1 MTSLSLYQLNQL
13 IKESLRQVIPTTI
26 WLRAEIHNI
35 TTNYSGHCYLD
46 LIEKGENSDQIIAKQ
61 RATSWASTYRLL
73 AHKFYSATGGT
84 LQAGMNILVEVSV
97 EFHELYGMSLNV
109 RDIDPTYTLGELQR
123 RRLEVIQRLKKRGL
137 IDKNKQLPIPRLV
150 QRIAV
155 ISSPTAA
162 GYADFVHQLQNNP
175 HGFAYSITLF
185 PAIMQGPQTE
195 ESILSALSAIEA
207 TNVGT
212 RHAVS
217 DDPQGQ
223 KKSPIELGGVLKG
236 EEGMYFEQSE
246 KLISVNSVNSVSKNI
261 SVRDKYDSQFP
272 ILNSQFNVVV
282 IIRGGGATSDLQAFD
297 SEPLAERCANFPL
310 PILTG
315 IGHLR
320 DETIL
325 DLVAHKNLNTP
336 TAVAEYI
343 ISHTLELDMDL
354 LSLGDRIQK
363 SVILRLEQEKNLL
376 TSLSAYIPQYA
387 LRLLASSDNKLTSLQ
402 HRVELK
408 TVDLIA
414 KNRLL
419 LDRKSDQL
427 SALVNQ
433 QLQQQQNNLKLIET
447 KLQLL
452 DPQQLLKK
460 GYSFTTHNGKLVTSI
475 TQLTPG
481 DTITTTFAD
490 GTIDSTVGTRHTVS
504 DQP

>member
-13 IKESLRQVIPTTI
+13 IKESLRQVIPTSI

-61 RATSWASTYRLL
+61 RATIWASTYRLL

-84 LQAGMNILVEVSV
+84 LQAGMNILVEVSI

-123 RRLEVIQRLKKRGL
+123 RRLEVIQRLKNRGL
-137 IDKNKQLPIPRLV
+137 IDKNKQLPMPRLV

-175 HGFAYSITLF
+175 HGFAYSVTLF

-195 ESILSALSAIEA
+195 ESILSAL
-207 TNVGT
+207 
-212 RHAVS
+212 
-217 DDPQGQ
+217 
-223 KKSPIELGGVLKG
+223 
-236 EEGMYFEQSE
+236 
-246 KLISVNSVNSVSKNI
+246 
-261 SVRDKYDSQFP
+261 DKIINFQLST
-272 ILNSQFNVVV
+272 FNFQLVV

-297 SEPLAERCANFPL
+297 SEALAERCANFSL
-310 PILTG
+310 PIITG

-325 DLVAHKNLNTP
+325 DLVAHKNLKTP
-336 TAVAEYI
+336 TAVAEYV
-343 ISHTLELDMDL
+343 ISHTLELDMYL

-460 GYSFTTHNGKLVTSI
+460 GYSFTIHNGKLVTSI
-475 TQLTPG
+475 AQLTPG
-481 DTITTTFAD
+481 DTITTTLAD
-490 GTIDSTVGTRHTVS
+490 GTIDSIV
-504 DQP
+504 Q

>member
-1 MTSLSLYQLNQL
+1 MNSLSLYQLNQT
-13 IKESLRQVIPTTI
+13 IKESLHVVIPTTL
-26 WLRAEIHNI
+26 WVRAEIHNI
-35 TTNYSGHCYLD
+35 STNYSGHCYID
-46 LIEKGENSDQIIAKQ
+46 LVEKSEFNDQIIAKQ
-61 RATSWASTYRLL
+61 RATIWASTYRILVQ
-73 AHKFYSATGGT
+73 KFQQATNSS
-84 LQAGMNILVEVSV
+84 LQAGMKILVEVSV
-97 EFHELYGMSLNV
+97 EFHELYGLSLNV
-109 RDIDPTYTLGELQR
+109 KDIDPTYTLGELQR
-123 RRLEVIQRLKKRGL
+123 RRLEIIQRLKNRGL
-137 IDKNKQLPIPRLV
+137 IDKNKQLPMPRLV

-195 ESILSALSAIEA
+195 ESILSAL
-207 TNVGT
+207 
-212 RHAVS
+212 
-217 DDPQGQ
+217 
-223 KKSPIELGGVLKG
+223 
-236 EEGMYFEQSE
+236 
-246 KLISVNSVNSVSKNI
+246 
-261 SVRDKYDSQFP
+261 DK
-272 ILNSQFNVVV
+272 IINSQLFIAKGSKTDGSTFNFQLVV

-297 SEPLAERCANFPL
+297 SELLAERCANFPL
-310 PILTG
+310 PIITG

-325 DLVAHKNLNTP
+325 DLVAHKNLKTP

-343 ISHTLELDMDL
+343 ISRTLELDMDL
-354 LSLGDRIQK
+354 LALGDRIQK
-363 SVILRLEQEKNLL
+363 SAILRLEQEKNLL
-376 TSLSAYIPQYA
+376 ISLSASIPQYA
-387 LRLLASSDNKLTSLQ
+387 LRLLASSDSKLTSLQ
-402 HRVELK
+402 HRIELK
-408 TVDLIA
+408 TADFIA

-475 TQLTPG
+475 TQLTFG
-481 DTITTTFAD
+481 DTIITTLAD
-490 GTIDSTVGTRHTVS
+490 GTIDSIV
-504 DQP
+504 Q

>member
-61 RATSWASTYRLL
+61 RATIWASTYKLL
-73 AHKFYSATGGT
+73 AYKFYSATGGT

-123 RRLEVIQRLKKRGL
+123 RRLEVIQRLKNRGL
-137 IDKNKQLPIPRLV
+137 IDKNKQLPMPRLV

-175 HGFAYSITLF
+175 HGFAYSVTLF

-195 ESILSALSAIEA
+195 ESILSAL
-207 TNVGT
+207 
-212 RHAVS
+212 
-217 DDPQGQ
+217 
-223 KKSPIELGGVLKG
+223 
-236 EEGMYFEQSE
+236 
-246 KLISVNSVNSVSKNI
+246 
-261 SVRDKYDSQFP
+261 DKIINFQLST
-272 ILNSQFNVVV
+272 FNFQLVV

-297 SEPLAERCANFPL
+297 SEALAERCANFPL
-310 PILTG
+310 PIITG

-325 DLVAHKNLNTP
+325 DLVAHKNLKTP

-354 LSLGDRIQK
+354 LALGDRIQK

-387 LRLLASSDNKLTSLQ
+387 LRLLASSDSKLTSLQ

-408 TVDLIA
+408 TADLIA

-419 LDRKSDQL
+419 LDRKYDQL

-475 TQLTPG
+475 IQLTSG
-481 DTITTTFAD
+481 DTITTTLAD
-490 GTIDSTVGTRHTVS
+490 GTIDSIV
-504 DQP
+504 Q

>member
-13 IKESLRQVIPTTI
+13 IKESLRQVIPATI

-35 TTNYSGHCYLD
+35 TSNYSGHCYLD
-46 LIEKGENSDQIIAKQ
+46 LIEKSEHNDQIIAKQ
-61 RATSWASTYRLL
+61 RATIWASTYRLL

-97 EFHELYGMSLNV
+97 EFHELYGLSLNIK
-109 RDIDPTYTLGELQR
+109 DIDPTYTLGELQR
-123 RRLEVIQRLKKRGL
+123 RRLEIIQRLKKHGL
-137 IDKNKQLPIPRLV
+137 IDKNRQLSMSRLIK
-150 QRIAV
+150 RIAI

-162 GYADFVHQLQNNP
+162 GYSDFIHQLNHNP
-175 HGFAYSITLF
+175 HGFTYQTTLF

-195 ESILSALSAIEA
+195 ESILSAL
-207 TNVGT
+207 
-212 RHAVS
+212 
-217 DDPQGQ
+217 
-223 KKSPIELGGVLKG
+223 
-236 EEGMYFEQSE
+236 
-246 KLISVNSVNSVSKNI
+246 
-261 SVRDKYDSQFP
+261 DKIINFQLST
-272 ILNSQFNVVV
+272 FNFQLVV

-297 SEPLAERCANFPL
+297 SEQLAERCANFPL
-310 PILTG
+310 PIITG

-325 DLVAHKNLNTP
+325 DLVAHKNLKTP

-343 ISHTLELDMDL
+343 ISHTLELDMYL
-354 LSLGDRIQK
+354 LELGDRIQK
-363 SVILRLEQEKNLL
+363 SAILRLEQEKNLL

-387 LRLLASSDNKLTSLQ
+387 LRLLTASDNKLTALQ
-402 HRVELK
+402 HRIELK
-408 TVDLIA
+408 TADFIA

-427 SALVNQ
+427 NAIVNQ

-475 TQLTPG
+475 TQLAPG

-490 GTIDSTVGTRHTVS
+490 GIIDSIV
-504 DQP
+504 Q

>member
-61 RATSWASTYRLL
+61 RATIWASTYRLL

-123 RRLEVIQRLKKRGL
+123 RRLEIIQRLKNRGL
-137 IDKNKQLPIPRLV
+137 IDKNKQLPMPRLV

-195 ESILSALSAIEA
+195 ESILSAFSSIEA
-207 TNVGT
+207 TMRNIKNCPPVHRGT
-212 RHAVS
+212 SVA
-217 DDPQGQ
+217 
-223 KKSPIELGGVLKG
+223 EGVLHSS
-236 EEGMYFEQSE
+236 F
-246 KLISVNSVNSVSKNI
+246 LIPHSSFDI
-261 SVRDKYDSQFP
+261 
-272 ILNSQFNVVV
+272 VV

-297 SEPLAERCANFPL
+297 SEALAERCANFPL
-310 PILTG
+310 PIITG

-325 DLVAHKNLNTP
+325 DLVAHKNLKTP

-387 LRLLASSDNKLTSLQ
+387 LRLLASSDSKLTSLQ
-402 HRVELK
+402 HRIELK
-408 TVDLIA
+408 TADFIA

-433 QLQQQQNNLKLIET
+433 QLQQQQNNLKLIEI

-481 DTITTTFAD
+481 DIITTTLAD
-490 GTIDSTVGTRHTVS
+490 GTVDSVVK
-504 DQP
+504 

>member
-46 LIEKGENSDQIIAKQ
+46 LIEKGENNDQIIAKQ
-61 RATSWASTYRLL
+61 RATIWASTYRLL

-137 IDKNKQLPIPRLV
+137 IDKNRQLPMPRLIK
-150 QRIAV
+150 RIAI
-155 ISSPTAA
+155 ISSPIAA
-162 GYADFVHQLQNNP
+162 GYSDFIHQLNHNP
-175 HGFAYSITLF
+175 HGFTYQTTLF

-195 ESILSALSAIEA
+195 ESILSALVSIESQ
-207 TNVGT
+207 NSGCPILSPCFRGT
-212 RHAVS
+212 SEA
-217 DDPQGQ
+217 
-223 KKSPIELGGVLKG
+223 EGVLHSS
-236 EEGMYFEQSE
+236 FLTPHSSFD
-246 KLISVNSVNSVSKNI
+246 I
-261 SVRDKYDSQFP
+261 
-272 ILNSQFNVVV
+272 VV

-297 SEPLAERCANFPL
+297 SELLAERCANFPL
-310 PILTG
+310 PIITG

-325 DLVAHKNLNTP
+325 DLVAHKNLKTP

-343 ISHTLELDMDL
+343 ISHTLDLDMDL
-354 LSLGDRIQK
+354 LALGDRIQK

-387 LRLLASSDNKLTSLQ
+387 LRLLASSDSKLTSLQ
-402 HRVELK
+402 HRIELK
-408 TVDLIA
+408 TADLIA

-481 DTITTTFAD
+481 DTITTTLSD
-490 GTIDSTVGTRHTVS
+490 GVVDSVVK
-504 DQP
+504 

>member
-13 IKESLRQVIPTTI
+13 IKESLRQVIPATI

-35 TTNYSGHCYLD
+35 TTNYSGHCYID
-46 LIEKGENSDQIIAKQ
+46 LVEKSDFNDQIIAKQ
-61 RATSWASTYRLL
+61 RATIWASTYRFL
-73 AHKFYSATGGT
+73 AQKFHQATNSS
-84 LQAGMNILVEVSV
+84 LQVGMKILVEVSV
-97 EFHELYGMSLNV
+97 EFHELYGLSLNV

-123 RRLEVIQRLKKRGL
+123 RRLEIIQRLKNRGL
-137 IDKNKQLPIPRLV
+137 IDKNKQLPMPRLV

-195 ESILSALSAIEA
+195 ESILSALSAIEI
-207 TNVGT
+207 TMGNIKNCPPIHRGT
-212 RHAVS
+212 SVA
-217 DDPQGQ
+217 
-223 KKSPIELGGVLKG
+223 EGVNNFIT
-236 EEGMYFEQSE
+236 EGSKTE
-246 KLISVNSVNSVSKNI
+246 NSSFDI
-261 SVRDKYDSQFP
+261 
-272 ILNSQFNVVV
+272 VV

-325 DLVAHKNLNTP
+325 DMVAHHNLKTP

-343 ISHTLELDMDL
+343 ISRTLDVSFFLDEMAEKIQISIRIRLEKESNYLLL
-354 LSLGDRIQK
+354 LSAQ
-363 SVILRLEQEKNLL
+363 
-376 TSLSAYIPQYA
+376 IPQIVQ
-387 LRLLASSDNKLTSLQ
+387 RQLTQSTNHINDLQ
-402 HRVELK
+402 YLMQLK
-408 TVDLIA
+408 TADFIA

-481 DTITTTFAD
+481 DTITTTLSD
-490 GTIDSTVGTRHTVS
+490 GIVDSVVK
-504 DQP
+504 

>member
-13 IKESLRQVIPTTI
+13 IKESLRQVIPATI

-35 TTNYSGHCYLD
+35 TSNYSGHCYLD
-46 LIEKGENSDQIIAKQ
+46 LIEKSEHNDQIIAKQ
-61 RATSWASTYRLL
+61 RATIWVSTYRLL

-97 EFHELYGMSLNV
+97 EFHELYGMSLNIK
-109 RDIDPTYTLGELQR
+109 DIDPTYTLGELQR
-123 RRLEVIQRLKKRGL
+123 RRLEIIQRLKKHGL
-137 IDKNKQLPIPRLV
+137 IDKNRQLPMPRLIK
-150 QRIAV
+150 RIAI

-162 GYADFVHQLQNNP
+162 GYSDFIHQLTHNP
-175 HGFAYSITLF
+175 HGFTYQTTLF

-195 ESILSALSAIEA
+195 ESILSAL
-207 TNVGT
+207 
-212 RHAVS
+212 
-217 DDPQGQ
+217 
-223 KKSPIELGGVLKG
+223 
-236 EEGMYFEQSE
+236 
-246 KLISVNSVNSVSKNI
+246 
-261 SVRDKYDSQFP
+261 DKIINFQLST
-272 ILNSQFNVVV
+272 FNFQLVV

-297 SEPLAERCANFPL
+297 SEQLAVRCANFPL
-310 PILTG
+310 PIITG

-325 DLVAHKNLNTP
+325 DLVAYKNLKTP

-343 ISHTLELDMDL
+343 ISHTLELDMYL
-354 LSLGDRIQK
+354 LELGDRIQK
-363 SVILRLEQEKNLL
+363 SAILRLEQEKNLL

-387 LRLLASSDNKLTSLQ
+387 LRLLTASDNKLTALQ
-402 HRVELK
+402 HRIELK
-408 TVDLIA
+408 TADFIA

-427 SALVNQ
+427 SAIVNQ

-452 DPQQLLKK
+452 DPQQLLRK

-475 TQLTPG
+475 TQLAPG
-481 DTITTTFAD
+481 DTITTTLAD
-490 GTIDSTVGTRHTVS
+490 GTIDSTVGTRHAVS

>member
-35 TTNYSGHCYLD
+35 TTNYSGHCYID
-46 LIEKGENSDQIIAKQ
+46 LVEKSDFNDQIIAKQ
-61 RATSWASTYRLL
+61 RATIWASTYRFL
-73 AHKFYSATGGT
+73 AQKFHQATNSS
-84 LQAGMNILVEVSV
+84 LQVGMKILVEVSI
-97 EFHELYGMSLNV
+97 EFHELYGLSLNV

-123 RRLEVIQRLKKRGL
+123 RRLEIIQRLKNRGL
-137 IDKNKQLPIPRLV
+137 IDKNKQLPMPRLV

-207 TNVGT
+207 TMGNIKNCPPIHRGT
-212 RHAVS
+212 SVA
-217 DDPQGQ
+217 
-223 KKSPIELGGVLKG
+223 EGVNNFIT
-236 EEGMYFEQSE
+236 EGSKTKNSSF
-246 KLISVNSVNSVSKNI
+246 LISHSSFDI
-261 SVRDKYDSQFP
+261 
-272 ILNSQFNVVV
+272 VV

-325 DLVAHKNLNTP
+325 DMVAHHNLKTP

-343 ISHTLELDMDL
+343 ISRTLDVSFFLDEMAEKIQTSIRIRLEKESNYLLL
-354 LSLGDRIQK
+354 LSAQ
-363 SVILRLEQEKNLL
+363 
-376 TSLSAYIPQYA
+376 IPQIVQ
-387 LRLLASSDNKLTSLQ
+387 RQLTQSANHINDLQ
-402 HRVELK
+402 YRMQLK
-408 TVDLIA
+408 TADFIA

-481 DTITTTFAD
+481 DTITTTLAD
-490 GTIDSTVGTRHTVS
+490 GTVNSVVK
-504 DQP
+504 

>member
-13 IKESLRQVIPTTI
+13 IKESLRQVIPTTV

-46 LIEKGENSDQIIAKQ
+46 LIEKSEHNDQIIAKQ
-61 RATSWASTYRLL
+61 RATIWASTYRLL
-73 AHKFYSATGGT
+73 THKFYSATGGT

-97 EFHELYGMSLNV
+97 EFHELYGLSLNIK
-109 RDIDPTYTLGELQR
+109 DIDPTYTLGELQR
-123 RRLEVIQRLKKRGL
+123 RRLEIIQRLKKHGL
-137 IDKNKQLPIPRLV
+137 IDKNRQLPMPRLIK
-150 QRIAV
+150 RIAI

-162 GYADFVHQLQNNP
+162 GYSDFIHQLNHNP
-175 HGFAYSITLF
+175 HGFTYQTTLF

-195 ESILSALSAIEA
+195 ESILSAL
-207 TNVGT
+207 
-212 RHAVS
+212 
-217 DDPQGQ
+217 
-223 KKSPIELGGVLKG
+223 
-236 EEGMYFEQSE
+236 
-246 KLISVNSVNSVSKNI
+246 
-261 SVRDKYDSQFP
+261 DKIINFQLST
-272 ILNSQFNVVV
+272 FNFQLVV

-297 SEPLAERCANFPL
+297 SEQLAERCANFPL
-310 PILTG
+310 PIITG

-325 DLVAHKNLNTP
+325 DLVAHKNLKTP

-343 ISHTLELDMDL
+343 ISHTLELDMYL
-354 LSLGDRIQK
+354 LELGDRIQK
-363 SVILRLEQEKNLL
+363 SAILRLEQEKNLL

-387 LRLLASSDNKLTSLQ
+387 LRLLTASDNKLTALQ
-402 HRVELK
+402 HRIELK
-408 TVDLIA
+408 TADFIA

-427 SALVNQ
+427 SAIVNQ
-433 QLQQQQNNLKLIET
+433 QLQQEQNNLKLIET

-460 GYSFTTHNGKLVTSI
+460 GYSFTTHNGKLVTSV
-475 TQLTPG
+475 TQLTSG
-481 DTITTTFAD
+481 DTITTTLAD
-490 GTIDSTVGTRHTVS
+490 GTIDSIVGTRHAVS

>member
-13 IKESLRQVIPTTI
+13 IKESLRQVIPTSI

-35 TTNYSGHCYLD
+35 TTNYSGHCYID
-46 LIEKGENSDQIIAKQ
+46 LVEKSDFNDQIIARQ
-61 RATSWASTYRLL
+61 RATIWASTYRFL
-73 AHKFYSATGGT
+73 AQKFQQATNSS
-84 LQAGMNILVEVSV
+84 LQTGMKILVEVSV
-97 EFHELYGMSLNV
+97 EFHELYGLSLNV
-109 RDIDPTYTLGELQR
+109 KDIDPTYTLGELQR
-123 RRLEVIQRLKKRGL
+123 RRLEIIQRLKNRGL
-137 IDKNKQLPIPRLV
+137 IDKNKQLPMLRLV

-195 ESILSALSAIEA
+195 ESILSAL
-207 TNVGT
+207 
-212 RHAVS
+212 
-217 DDPQGQ
+217 
-223 KKSPIELGGVLKG
+223 
-236 EEGMYFEQSE
+236 
-246 KLISVNSVNSVSKNI
+246 
-261 SVRDKYDSQFP
+261 DKIINFQLST
-272 ILNSQFNVVV
+272 FNFQLVV

-325 DLVAHKNLNTP
+325 DMVAHHNLKTP
-336 TAVAEYI
+336 PAVAEYI
-343 ISHTLELDMDL
+343 ISRTLDVSFFLDEMAEKIQTSIRIRLEKESNYLLL
-354 LSLGDRIQK
+354 LSAQ
-363 SVILRLEQEKNLL
+363 
-376 TSLSAYIPQYA
+376 IPQIVQ
-387 LRLLASSDNKLTSLQ
+387 RQLTQSANHINDLQ
-402 HRVELK
+402 YRMQLK
-408 TVDLIA
+408 TADFIA
-414 KNRLL
+414 KNRTL
-419 LDRKSDQL
+419 LDRREEQIKVLTPNLLKFHHSQL
-427 SALVNQ
+427 DI
-433 QLQQQQNNLKLIET
+433 LQT

-481 DTITTTFAD
+481 DTITTTLAD
-490 GTIDSTVGTRHTVS
+490 GTIDSTVRTRHAVS
-504 DQP
+504 DQPL

>member
-13 IKESLRQVIPTTI
+13 IKESLRQVIPMTI

-46 LIEKGENSDQIIAKQ
+46 LIEKGEHNDQIIAKQ
-61 RATSWASTYRLL
+61 RATIWASTYRLL

-123 RRLEVIQRLKKRGL
+123 RRLEIIQRLKNRGL
-137 IDKNKQLPIPRLV
+137 IDKNRQLPMPRLIK
-150 QRIAV
+150 RIAI

-162 GYADFVHQLQNNP
+162 GYSDFVHQLTHNP
-175 HGFAYSITLF
+175 HGFTYQTALF

-195 ESILSALSAIEA
+195 ESILSALAS
-207 TNVGT
+207 
-212 RHAVS
+212 
-217 DDPQGQ
+217 
-223 KKSPIELGGVLKG
+223 IELQNSGCPILSPCLRGTSEAEGVLHSS
-236 EEGMYFEQSE
+236 F
-246 KLISVNSVNSVSKNI
+246 LIPYSSFDI
-261 SVRDKYDSQFP
+261 
-272 ILNSQFNVVV
+272 VV
-282 IIRGGGATSDLQAFD
+282 IIRGGGATFDLQAFD
-297 SEPLAERCANFPL
+297 SEALAERCANFPL
-310 PILTG
+310 PIITG

-325 DLVAHKNLNTP
+325 DLVAHKNLKTP

-354 LSLGDRIQK
+354 IALGDRIQK

-376 TSLSAYIPQYA
+376 TSLSASIPQYA
-387 LRLLASSDNKLTSLQ
+387 LRLLAASDNKLTSLQ

-408 TVDLIA
+408 TADLIA

-433 QLQQQQNNLKLIET
+433 QLQQQQNSLKLIET

-481 DTITTTFAD
+481 DTITTTLAD
-490 GTIDSTVGTRHTVS
+490 GTIDSIV
-504 DQP
+504 Q

>member
-35 TTNYSGHCYLD
+35 TTNYSGHCYID
-46 LIEKGENSDQIIAKQ
+46 LVEKSDFNDQIIAKQ
-61 RATSWASTYRLL
+61 RATIWASTYRFL
-73 AHKFYSATGGT
+73 AKKFHQATNSS
-84 LQAGMNILVEVSV
+84 LQVGMKILVEVSV
-97 EFHELYGMSLNV
+97 EFHELYGLSLNV

-123 RRLEVIQRLKKRGL
+123 RRLEIIQRLKNRGL
-137 IDKNKQLPIPRLV
+137 IDKNKQLPMPRLV

-195 ESILSALSAIEA
+195 ESILSAL
-207 TNVGT
+207 
-212 RHAVS
+212 
-217 DDPQGQ
+217 
-223 KKSPIELGGVLKG
+223 
-236 EEGMYFEQSE
+236 
-246 KLISVNSVNSVSKNI
+246 
-261 SVRDKYDSQFP
+261 DKIINFQLST
-272 ILNSQFNVVV
+272 FNFQLVV

-325 DLVAHKNLNTP
+325 DMVAHHNLKTP

-343 ISHTLELDMDL
+343 ISRTLDVSFFLDEMAEKIQTSIRIRLEKESNYLLL
-354 LSLGDRIQK
+354 LSAQ
-363 SVILRLEQEKNLL
+363 
-376 TSLSAYIPQYA
+376 IPQIVQ
-387 LRLLASSDNKLTSLQ
+387 RQLTQSANHINDLQ
-402 HRVELK
+402 YRMQLK
-408 TVDLIA
+408 TADFIA

-427 SALVNQ
+427 SLLANQ

-460 GYSFTTHNGKLVTSI
+460 GYSFTTHNGKLVTSV
-475 TQLTPG
+475 TQLTSG
-481 DTITTTFAD
+481 DTITTTLAD
-490 GTIDSTVGTRHTVS
+490 GTIDSIVK
-504 DQP
+504 

>member
-13 IKESLRQVIPTTI
+13 IKESLRQVIPTSI
-26 WLRAEIHNI
+26 WLRAEIHSI
-35 TTNYSGHCYLD
+35 STNYSGHCYID
-46 LIEKGENSDQIIAKQ
+46 LVEKSDFNDQIIARQ
-61 RATSWASTYRLL
+61 RATIWASTYRYV
-73 AHKFYSATGGT
+73 AQKFQQATNSS
-84 LQAGMNILVEVSV
+84 LQTGMKILVEVSV
-97 EFHELYGMSLNV
+97 EFHELYGLSLNV
-109 RDIDPTYTLGELQR
+109 KDIDPTYTLGELQR
-123 RRLEVIQRLKKRGL
+123 RRLEIIQRLKNRGL
-137 IDKNKQLPIPRLV
+137 IGKNRQLPMPRLV

-175 HGFAYSITLF
+175 HGFAYDITLF

-195 ESILSALSAIEA
+195 ESILSALVYIESQ
-207 TNVGT
+207 NSGCPILSPCFRGT
-212 RHAVS
+212 SEA
-217 DDPQGQ
+217 
-223 KKSPIELGGVLKG
+223 EGVLHSS
-236 EEGMYFEQSE
+236 FLTPHSSFD
-246 KLISVNSVNSVSKNI
+246 I
-261 SVRDKYDSQFP
+261 
-272 ILNSQFNVVV
+272 VV
-282 IIRGGGATSDLQAFD
+282 IIRGGGAASDLQAFD
-297 SEPLAERCANFPL
+297 SELLAERCANFPL
-310 PILTG
+310 PIITG

-325 DLVAHKNLNTP
+325 DLVAHKNLKTP

-343 ISHTLELDMDL
+343 ISRTLELDMDL
-354 LSLGDRIQK
+354 IALGDRIQK

-387 LRLLASSDNKLTSLQ
+387 LRLLASSDSKLTSLQ

-408 TVDLIA
+408 TTDLIA

-475 TQLTPG
+475 AQLTPG
-481 DTITTTFAD
+481 DTITTTLAD
-490 GTIDSTVGTRHTVS
+490 GTIDSVIK
-504 DQP
+504 

>member
-46 LIEKGENSDQIIAKQ
+46 LIEKGENNDQIIAKQ
-61 RATSWASTYRLL
+61 RATIWASTYRLL

-123 RRLEVIQRLKKRGL
+123 RRLEIIQRLKNRGL
-137 IDKNKQLPIPRLV
+137 IDKNRQLPIPRLIK
-150 QRIAV
+150 RIAIV
-155 ISSPTAA
+155 SSPTAA
-162 GYADFVHQLQNNP
+162 GYSDFVHQLTTNP
-175 HGFAYSITLF
+175 HGFTYQTTLF

-195 ESILSALSAIEA
+195 ESILSAL
-207 TNVGT
+207 
-212 RHAVS
+212 
-217 DDPQGQ
+217 
-223 KKSPIELGGVLKG
+223 
-236 EEGMYFEQSE
+236 
-246 KLISVNSVNSVSKNI
+246 
-261 SVRDKYDSQFP
+261 DKIINFQLST
-272 ILNSQFNVVV
+272 FNFQLVV

-297 SEPLAERCANFPL
+297 SEQLAVRCANFPL
-310 PILTG
+310 PIITG

-325 DLVAHKNLNTP
+325 DLVAHKNLKTP

-354 LSLGDRIQK
+354 IALGDRIQK

-387 LRLLASSDNKLTSLQ
+387 LRLLASSDSKLTSLQ
-402 HRVELK
+402 HRIELK
-408 TVDLIA
+408 TADFIA
-414 KNRLL
+414 KNRLF

-427 SALVNQ
+427 SAVVNQ
-433 QLQQQQNNLKLIET
+433 QIQQQQNNLKLIET

-460 GYSFTTHNGKLVTSI
+460 GYSFATHNGRLVTSVA
-475 TQLTPG
+475 QLTPG
-481 DTITTTFAD
+481 DTITTTLAD
-490 GTIDSTVGTRHTVS
+490 GTIDSIV
-504 DQP
+504 Q

>member
-35 TTNYSGHCYLD
+35 TTNYSGHCYID
-46 LIEKGENSDQIIAKQ
+46 LVEKSDFNDQIIAKQ
-61 RATSWASTYRLL
+61 RATIWASTYRFL
-73 AHKFYSATGGT
+73 AQKFHQATNSS
-84 LQAGMNILVEVSV
+84 LQVGMKILVEVSV
-97 EFHELYGMSLNV
+97 EFHELYGLSLNV

-123 RRLEVIQRLKKRGL
+123 RRLEIIQRLKNRGL
-137 IDKNKQLPIPRLV
+137 IDKNKQLPMPRLV

-207 TNVGT
+207 TMGNIKNCPPVHRGT
-212 RHAVS
+212 SVA
-217 DDPQGQ
+217 
-223 KKSPIELGGVLKG
+223 EGVNNFITEDSKT
-236 EEGMYFEQSE
+236 ENSSF
-246 KLISVNSVNSVSKNI
+246 LIPHSSFDI
-261 SVRDKYDSQFP
+261 
-272 ILNSQFNVVV
+272 VV

-297 SEPLAERCANFPL
+297 SELLAERCANFPL

-325 DLVAHKNLNTP
+325 DMVAHHNLKTP

-343 ISHTLELDMDL
+343 ISRTLDVSFFLDEMAEKIQTSIRIRLEKESNYLLL
-354 LSLGDRIQK
+354 LSAQIPQIVQRQLTQSANHINDLQYRIQ
-363 SVILRLEQEKNLL
+363 
-376 TSLSAYIPQYA
+376 
-387 LRLLASSDNKLTSLQ
+387 
-402 HRVELK
+402 LK
-408 TVDLIA
+408 TADFIV

-427 SALVNQ
+427 NLLANQ

-481 DTITTTFAD
+481 DTITTTLAD
-490 GTIDSTVGTRHTVS
+490 GTVNSMVK
-504 DQP
+504 